1 MTLNEIAFAIKQIK
15 KNMANPDL
23 PIKEINL
30 ETKTITFSGN
40 AEPIYSLRTW
50 ERIG

>member
-15 KNMANPDL
+15 KNMTNPDL

-30 ETKTITFSGN
+30 ETETIAFFGD

-50 ERIG
+50 VRVG